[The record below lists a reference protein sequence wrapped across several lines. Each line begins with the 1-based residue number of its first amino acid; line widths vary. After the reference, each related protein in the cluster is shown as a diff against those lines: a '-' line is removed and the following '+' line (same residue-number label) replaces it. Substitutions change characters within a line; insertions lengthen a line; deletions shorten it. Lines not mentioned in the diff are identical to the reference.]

1 MTPLHQQLS
10 AARKAAG
17 LTQEAL
23 GRALGL
29 APGSA
34 QATIA
39 RYEAGG
45 PTGREPP
52 LRHVRGI
59 ATATGRAIVIDPEP
73 EPEGGR

>member
-1 MTPLHQQLS
+1 MTPLHEQLR
-10 AARKAAG
+10 AAREAAG

-39 RYEAGG
+39 RYEAGA
-45 PTGREPP
+45 REPP

-59 ATATGRAIVIDPEP
+59 ATATGRAVVIEP
-73 EPEGGR
+73 EPEGPDLSA

>member
-1 MTPLHQQLS
+1 MTPLHEQLC

-39 RYEAGG
+39 RYEAAG
-45 PTGREPP
+45 PTGRPP
-52 LRHVRGI
+52 PFRHI
-59 ATATGRAIVIDPEP
+59 QAIINVTRQTITIEPEP
-73 EPEGGR
+73 EPAAQ